1 MTKGEESFNMRS
13 DLQQEMGWVSVT
25 EALGPT
31 SHPWRLAVCL
41 ARPEQ
46 RSDPAQPGYRWAGA
60 DTGAEGRGFSRTKML
75 PGNPVAVMQA
85 PRRCPAGRTMG
96 DGERGSAAPQSC
108 VWLPWL
114 PEASGAES
122 REHCVLEAGW
132 GIECVP
138 WGTTLNFLETIF

>member
-108 VWLPWL
+108 VWLP
-114 PEASGAES
+114 EASGAES
-122 REHCVLEAGW
+122 REHCVLEVGW

-138 WGTTLNFLETIF
+138 WGTTLTFLETIF